1 MGDLLILSTL
11 RPVIWAI
18 YFVESLIFS
27 GALNRR
33 SLLLRLELMDCSHSK
48 KTLIG
53 FEEMNFT
60 LFLKIKVS
68 FFRYHLALFVVTFP
82 EFLFSAFL
90 SACFS
95 WDRR

>member
-1 MGDLLILSTL
+1 MGDLLILSIL

-68 FFRYHLALFVVTFP
+68 FFLQPFDQDTHFIGGVIILPYLL
-82 EFLFSAFL
+82 
-90 SACFS
+90 
-95 WDRR
+95 